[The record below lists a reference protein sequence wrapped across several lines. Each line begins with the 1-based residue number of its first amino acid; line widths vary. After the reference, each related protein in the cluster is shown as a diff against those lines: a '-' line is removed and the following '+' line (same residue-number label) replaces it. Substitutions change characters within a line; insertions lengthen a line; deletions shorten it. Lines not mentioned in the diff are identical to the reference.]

1 MNLENSLGPI
11 TLSHIVYFCLFVFV
25 LFIISYIILL
35 FISKDRRIFMNI
47 FIKIRRSFDLMSDR
61 SLEENLVL

>member
-1 MNLENSLGPI
+1 MNLENSLGRI
-11 TLSHIVYFCLFVFV
+11 ALSHIVYFCLFV

-47 FIKIRRSFDLMSDR
+47 FIKIKRSFDLMSDR
-61 SLEENLVL
+61 SLEEENLVL

>member
-1 MNLENSLGPI
+1 MNLENSLGRI
-11 TLSHIVYFCLFVFV
+11 ALSNIVYFCLFV

-61 SLEENLVL
+61 SLEEENLVL

>member
-1 MNLENSLGPI
+1 MNLENSLGRI
-11 TLSHIVYFCLFVFV
+11 ALSNIVYFCLFV

-47 FIKIRRSFDLMSDR
+47 FIKIGRSFDLMNDR
-61 SLEENLVL
+61 SLEEENLVL

>member
-1 MNLENSLGPI
+1 MNLENSLGRI
-11 TLSHIVYFCLFVFV
+11 ALSNIVYFCLFV

-47 FIKIRRSFDLMSDR
+47 FIKIRRSFDWMSDR
-61 SLEENLVL
+61 SLEEENLVL

>member
-1 MNLENSLGPI
+1 MNLENSLGRI
-11 TLSHIVYFCLFVFV
+11 ALSHIVYFCLFV

-61 SLEENLVL
+61 SLEEENLVL

>member
-1 MNLENSLGPI
+1 MNLENSLGRI
-11 TLSHIVYFCLFVFV
+11 ALSNIVYFCLFV

-47 FIKIRRSFDLMSDR
+47 FIKIGRSFDWMSDR
-61 SLEENLVL
+61 SLEEENLVL

>member
-1 MNLENSLGPI
+1 MNLENSLGRI
-11 TLSHIVYFCLFVFV
+11 ALSNIVYFCLFV

-47 FIKIRRSFDLMSDR
+47 FIKIGRSFDLMSDR
-61 SLEENLVL
+61 SLEEENLVL

>member
-1 MNLENSLGPI
+1 MNLENSLGRI
-11 TLSHIVYFCLFVFV
+11 ALSHIVYFCLFV

-47 FIKIRRSFDLMSDR
+47 FIKIGRSFDLMSDR
-61 SLEENLVL
+61 SLEEENLVL